1 MENFVIRQLSEI
13 NFEDKVQQI
22 VTFLGSKPELNLIFV
37 GVGKTAYVAP
47 RLTASF
53 VSMNVRCR
61 YLHAADA
68 LHGDIG
74 IIGAE
79 DQCVLLSYSGETAEI
94 LDLARYL
101 HDRDCGVLS
110 VINQSGSSLQ
120 ALSDHSVFLNCS
132 NGLPGFEK
140 IPSIS
145 LYAMEIL
152 FDLFLVDYCK
162 TNKKSLL
169 DFSYN
174 HPAGGIGSWFGAPL
188 REIARDLYGIC
199 IEFDES
205 VDNISKKM
213 DQLETGIAYIKLNNE
228 FVGCLT
234 SGDVRRLSTEHILVL
249 ELGDLNQTPIQV
261 SEETSVQDALEVMK
275 ENNINALFLTNS
287 RSEIV
292 GYVTLGDLI
301 I

>member
-1 MENFVIRQLSEI
+1 MQNFIIKELSRI
-13 NFEDKVQQI
+13 NFEDKIEQI
-22 VTFLGSKPELNLIFV
+22 FAFLGANSEPNFIFV
-37 GVGKTAYVAP
+37 GVGKTAYVAR

-53 VSMNVRCR
+53 VSMNVQCR

-68 LHGDIG
+68 LHGDMG

-79 DQCVLLSYSGETAEI
+79 DQCILLSYSGETREI
-94 LDLARYL
+94 IDLAQYL
-101 HDRDCGVLS
+101 RNRDCGLLS
-110 VINQSGSSLQ
+110 VTNQSGSSLQ
-120 ALSDHSVFLNCS
+120 DLSDHSVFLNCS

-152 FDLFLVDYCK
+152 FDLFLIDYCK
-162 TNKKSLL
+162 KNKKSLL

-174 HPAGGIGSWFGAPL
+174 HPAGGIGSWFGTPL
-188 REIARDLYGIC
+188 RDIARDLSGIS

-205 VDNISKKM
+205 LDNISKKM

-228 FVGCLT
+228 FVGCMT
-234 SGDVRRLSTEHILVL
+234 SGDVRRLSTEHTLVI
-249 ELGDLNQTPIQV
+249 EPGDLNQTPIQV
-261 SEETSVQDALEVMK
+261 SEESSVQVALEAMK
-275 ENNINALFLTNS
+275 ENDINVLFLTNS
-287 RSEIV
+287 HSEIS

-301 I
+301 K